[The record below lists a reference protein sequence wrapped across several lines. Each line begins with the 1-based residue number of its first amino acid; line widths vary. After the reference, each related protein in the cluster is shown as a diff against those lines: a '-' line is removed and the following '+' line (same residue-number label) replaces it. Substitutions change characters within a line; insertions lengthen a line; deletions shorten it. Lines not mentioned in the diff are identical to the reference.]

1 MNIAR
6 QLATTICLVIVAHA
20 MADNFTI
27 ADFSIK
33 QGETKTVSIELNN
46 TESSYI
52 AFEFY
57 MTLPEG
63 ISIPEDEGGNLMA
76 ELNASRINRH
86 NLEVSRMPDGKY
98 HFLCYSGQNNALQGT
113 SGEIISLTV
122 KAADNATE
130 ASGLEGLL
138 STQKLSDPNKK
149 QVRKTRYRLT
159 HEGQYF
165 QIDLYPMWDDK
176 AILLTEMSEENTP
189 IHFPGHLG
197 IIREVTDDAAYS
209 RAAIAEQM

>member
-6 QLATTICLVIVAHA
+6 QLATAICLVIVAHA

-33 QGETKTVSIELNN
+33 PGETKTVSIELNN

-63 ISIPEDEGGNLMA
+63 ISIPEDEDGNLMA

-86 NLEVSRMPDGKY
+86 NLEVSLMPDGKY

-113 SGEIISLTV
+113 SGEIVSLTV

-149 QVRKTRYRLT
+149 KVTFDNFTFHVTVTKAAEEGMCPHGCLLGDLNQDGKLT
-159 HEGQYF
+159 VTDVMML
-165 QIDLYPMWDDK
+165 IN
-176 AILLTEMSEENTP
+176 A
-189 IHFPGHLG
+189 
-197 IIREVTDDAAYS
+197 IIRS
-209 RAAIAEQM
+209 Q

>member
-6 QLATTICLVIVAHA
+6 QLATAICLVIVAHA

-33 QGETKTVSIELNN
+33 PGETKTVSIELNN

-63 ISIPEDEGGNLMA
+63 ISISKDESGYLMA
-76 ELNASRINRH
+76 ELNASRINHH
-86 NLEVSRMPDGKY
+86 NLEVSLSDGKY
-98 HFLCYSGQNNALQGT
+98 HFLCYSGSNEALQGT

-122 KAADNATE
+122 KAADDAAE

-138 STQKLSDPNKK
+138 FTQKLSDTSEKK
-149 QVRKTRYRLT
+149 VTFDDFAVHVNIPKAAEEGMCPHGCLLGDMNQDGILT
-159 HEGQYF
+159 
-165 QIDLYPMWDDK
+165 
-176 AILLTEMSEENTP
+176 
-189 IHFPGHLG
+189 
-197 IIREVTDDAAYS
+197 VTDVMLLLKIIS
-209 RAAIAEQM
+209 TQ

>member
-76 ELNASRINRH
+76 ELNASRINHH
-86 NLEVSRMPDGKY
+86 NLVVSRMPDGKY

-122 KAADNATE
+122 KAADDATE

-149 QVRKTRYRLT
+149 KVTFDSFTFHVTVTKAAEEGMCPHGCLLGDLNQDGKLT
-159 HEGQYF
+159 
-165 QIDLYPMWDDK
+165 
-176 AILLTEMSEENTP
+176 
-189 IHFPGHLG
+189 
-197 IIREVTDDAAYS
+197 VTDVMML
-209 RAAIAEQM
+209 IKIILNQ

>member
-6 QLATTICLVIVAHA
+6 QLATIMCLAMVAHA
-20 MADNFTI
+20 MADDFTI

-63 ISIPEDEGGNLMA
+63 ISIPEDEDGYLMA
-76 ELNASRINRH
+76 ELNASRINHH

-98 HFLCYSGQNNALQGT
+98 HFLCYSGQNNALKGT

-122 KAADNATE
+122 KAADDATE

-138 STQKLSDPNKK
+138 FTQKLSDTSQKK
-149 QVRKTRYRLT
+149 VTFDDFTFHVAVTKAVEEGMCPHGCLLGDMNQDGMLT
-159 HEGQYF
+159 
-165 QIDLYPMWDDK
+165 
-176 AILLTEMSEENTP
+176 
-189 IHFPGHLG
+189 
-197 IIREVTDDAAYS
+197 VTDVMLLVKIIS
-209 RAAIAEQM
+209 TQ

>member
-6 QLATTICLVIVAHA
+6 QLATIMCFAMVAHA
-20 MADNFTI
+20 MADDFTI

-149 QVRKTRYRLT
+149 KVTFDNFTFHVTVTKAVEEGMCPHGCLLGDLNQDGRLT
-159 HEGQYF
+159 
-165 QIDLYPMWDDK
+165 
-176 AILLTEMSEENTP
+176 
-189 IHFPGHLG
+189 
-197 IIREVTDDAAYS
+197 VTDVMLLVK
-209 RAAIAEQM
+209 IILGQ